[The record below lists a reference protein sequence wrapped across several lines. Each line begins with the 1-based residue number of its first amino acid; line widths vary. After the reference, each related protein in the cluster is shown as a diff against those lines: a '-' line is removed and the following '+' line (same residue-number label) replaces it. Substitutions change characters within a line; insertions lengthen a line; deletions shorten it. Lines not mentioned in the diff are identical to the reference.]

1 MLSIRERGLFEII
14 RHSIDSGKP
23 FLGVC
28 LGLQLLL
35 ESSEEGEEPCLAILK
50 GSTKRLPPEKTDQVG
65 LKIPHMGWNSVSLS
79 VQHPVFEGIPND
91 SYFYFVHSYYADP
104 EDKDIVAGVTNY
116 GIDFCS
122 AEGSGMEVIPAI
134 DLRGG
139 KCVRLYQG
147 DYAQETV
154 YSDDPLET
162 ALRWVDM
169 GATRLHIVDLDGA
182 RDGSPANLAAVERI
196 SSAAGVP
203 VHLGGGIRDLNTAR
217 TAIDSGVSRIM
228 LGTAAVEDADLIS
241 TLLSEIGNE
250 RVIVSVDAK
259 DGRVALHGWL
269 QGSDALATDLVADMA
284 ALGVKR
290 FLYTDIS
297 RDGTLTEPNFD
308 GVSALVNQ
316 GNIRLIAAG
325 GIATVAHLQRLARP
339 WR

>member
-1 MLSIRERGLFEII
+1 
-14 RHSIDSGKP
+14 
-23 FLGVC
+23 
-28 LGLQLLL
+28 
-35 ESSEEGEEPCLAILK
+35 
-50 GSTKRLPPEKTDQVG
+50 
-65 LKIPHMGWNSVSLS
+65 
-79 VQHPVFEGIPND
+79 
-91 SYFYFVHSYYADP
+91 
-104 EDKDIVAGVTNY
+104 
-116 GIDFCS
+116 
-122 AEGSGMEVIPAI
+122 MEVIPAI

-182 RDGSPANLAAVERI
+182 RDGSPANLAAVQRI

-203 VHLGGGIRDLNTAR
+203 VHLGGGIRDMDTAR
-217 TAIDSGVSRIM
+217 AAIDAGVSRIM
-228 LGTAAVEDADLIS
+228 LGTAAVEDADLIG
-241 TLLSEIGNE
+241 TLLSEFGAE
-250 RVIVSVDAK
+250 SVIVSVDAK
-259 DGRVALHGWL
+259 DG
-269 QGSDALATDLVADMA
+269 QGSAPRLDCTAASALATDLVADMA

-316 GNIRLIAAG
+316 GDIRLIAAG
-325 GIATVAHLQRLARP
+325 GIATVAHLQRLANLGAEAAIVGRAIYTGDIDL
-339 WR
+339 REAIAAISN

>member
-1 MLSIRERGLFEII
+1 
-14 RHSIDSGKP
+14 
-23 FLGVC
+23 
-28 LGLQLLL
+28 
-35 ESSEEGEEPCLAILK
+35 
-50 GSTKRLPPEKTDQVG
+50 
-65 LKIPHMGWNSVSLS
+65 
-79 VQHPVFEGIPND
+79 
-91 SYFYFVHSYYADP
+91 
-104 EDKDIVAGVTNY
+104 
-116 GIDFCS
+116 
-122 AEGSGMEVIPAI
+122 MEVIPAI

-147 DYAQETV
+147 DYAQETI

-182 RDGSPANLAAVERI
+182 RDGSPANLPAIERI

-217 TAIDSGVSRIM
+217 AAIDSGVSRIM

-241 TLLSEIGNE
+241 TLLGEIGNE

-284 ALGVKR
+284 AKGVKR

-297 RDGTLTEPNFD
+297 RDGTLTEPNFEAI
-308 GVSALVNQ
+308 GELAGQ
-316 GNIRLIAAG
+316 EAGIRLIAAG
-325 GIATVAHLQRLARP
+325 GIATVAHLQRLADLGAEAAIVGRAIYTGDINL
-339 WR
+339 REAITVIGNRHG

>member
-1 MLSIRERGLFEII
+1 
-14 RHSIDSGKP
+14 
-23 FLGVC
+23 
-28 LGLQLLL
+28 
-35 ESSEEGEEPCLAILK
+35 
-50 GSTKRLPPEKTDQVG
+50 
-65 LKIPHMGWNSVSLS
+65 
-79 VQHPVFEGIPND
+79 
-91 SYFYFVHSYYADP
+91 
-104 EDKDIVAGVTNY
+104 
-116 GIDFCS
+116 
-122 AEGSGMEVIPAI
+122 MEVIPAI

-203 VHLGGGIRDLNTAR
+203 VHLGGGIRDMDTAHA
-217 TAIDSGVSRIM
+217 AIDAGVSRIM

-284 ALGVKR
+284 AKGVKR

-297 RDGTLTEPNFD
+297 RDGTLTEPNFEAI
-308 GVSALVNQ
+308 GELASQEAE
-316 GNIRLIAAG
+316 IHLIAAG
-325 GIATVAHLQRLARP
+325 GIATVEHLQRLADLGAEAAIVGRAIYTGDINL
-339 WR
+339 REAITVIGNRHG

>member
-1 MLSIRERGLFEII
+1 
-14 RHSIDSGKP
+14 
-23 FLGVC
+23 
-28 LGLQLLL
+28 
-35 ESSEEGEEPCLAILK
+35 
-50 GSTKRLPPEKTDQVG
+50 
-65 LKIPHMGWNSVSLS
+65 
-79 VQHPVFEGIPND
+79 
-91 SYFYFVHSYYADP
+91 
-104 EDKDIVAGVTNY
+104 
-116 GIDFCS
+116 
-122 AEGSGMEVIPAI
+122 MEVIPAI

-269 QGSDALATDLVADMA
+269 QSSDALATDLVADMA
-284 ALGVKR
+284 AKGVKR
-290 FLYTDIS
+290 LLYTDIS
-297 RDGTLTEPNFD
+297 RDGTLTEPNFEAI
-308 GVSALVNQ
+308 GELATQ
-316 GNIRLIAAG
+316 EAGIHLIAAG
-325 GIATVAHLQRLARP
+325 GIATVEHLERLAEIGVEAAIVGRAIYTGDINL
-339 WR
+339 REAIAAISN

>member
-1 MLSIRERGLFEII
+1 
-14 RHSIDSGKP
+14 
-23 FLGVC
+23 
-28 LGLQLLL
+28 
-35 ESSEEGEEPCLAILK
+35 
-50 GSTKRLPPEKTDQVG
+50 
-65 LKIPHMGWNSVSLS
+65 
-79 VQHPVFEGIPND
+79 
-91 SYFYFVHSYYADP
+91 
-104 EDKDIVAGVTNY
+104 
-116 GIDFCS
+116 
-122 AEGSGMEVIPAI
+122 MEVIPAI

-284 ALGVKR
+284 AKGVKR

-297 RDGTLTEPNFD
+297 RDGTLTEPNFEAI
-308 GVSALVNQ
+308 GELASQEA
-316 GNIRLIAAG
+316 GIHLIAAG
-325 GIATVAHLQRLARP
+325 GIATVEHLERLAEIGAEAAIVGRAIYTGDIDL
-339 WR
+339 REAIAAISN

>member
-1 MLSIRERGLFEII
+1 
-14 RHSIDSGKP
+14 
-23 FLGVC
+23 
-28 LGLQLLL
+28 
-35 ESSEEGEEPCLAILK
+35 
-50 GSTKRLPPEKTDQVG
+50 
-65 LKIPHMGWNSVSLS
+65 
-79 VQHPVFEGIPND
+79 
-91 SYFYFVHSYYADP
+91 
-104 EDKDIVAGVTNY
+104 
-116 GIDFCS
+116 
-122 AEGSGMEVIPAI
+122 MEVIPAI

-147 DYAQETV
+147 DYAQETI

-203 VHLGGGIRDLNTAR
+203 VHLGGGIRDMDTAHA
-217 TAIDSGVSRIM
+217 AIDAGVSRIM

-284 ALGVKR
+284 AKGVKR

-297 RDGTLTEPNFD
+297 RDGTLTEPNFEAI
-308 GVSALVNQ
+308 GELASQEAE
-316 GNIRLIAAG
+316 IHLIAAG
-325 GIATVAHLQRLARP
+325 GIATVEHLQRLADLGAEAAIVGRAIYTGDINL
-339 WR
+339 REAITVIGNRHG

>member
-1 MLSIRERGLFEII
+1 
-14 RHSIDSGKP
+14 
-23 FLGVC
+23 
-28 LGLQLLL
+28 
-35 ESSEEGEEPCLAILK
+35 
-50 GSTKRLPPEKTDQVG
+50 
-65 LKIPHMGWNSVSLS
+65 
-79 VQHPVFEGIPND
+79 
-91 SYFYFVHSYYADP
+91 
-104 EDKDIVAGVTNY
+104 
-116 GIDFCS
+116 
-122 AEGSGMEVIPAI
+122 MEVIPAI

-169 GATRLHIVDLDGA
+169 GATTLHIVDLDGA

-196 SSAAGVP
+196 SSAAGIP

-284 ALGVKR
+284 AKGVKR

-297 RDGTLTEPNFD
+297 RDGTLTEPNFEAI
-308 GVSALVNQ
+308 GELATQ
-316 GNIRLIAAG
+316 EAGIHLIAAG
-325 GIATVAHLQRLARP
+325 GIATVEHLERLAEIGVEAAIVGRAIYTGDIDL
-339 WR
+339 REAIAAISN